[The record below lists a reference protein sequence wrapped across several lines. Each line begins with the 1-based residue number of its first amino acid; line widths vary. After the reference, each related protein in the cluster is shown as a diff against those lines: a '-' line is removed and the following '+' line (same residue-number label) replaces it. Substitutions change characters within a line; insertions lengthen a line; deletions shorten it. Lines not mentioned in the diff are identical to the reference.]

1 MKQDEMDDLVKKEF
15 SPDFNEQI
23 PEHFLHDINARLDK
37 LQKKKKRRMFLIW
50 FFSLA
55 LIAGAMTMGY
65 FIQGRQIEKK
75 SSVINEE
82 KDSYKEEEEV
92 SKTISSDK
100 NSFENKGKEN
110 PLNNDL
116 SIARTS
122 ELAQLKSPQ
131 RVISF
136 STFEAEKSSI
146 NSASEVSLM
155 QEKSLTDKEIISI
168 QSNLSLQNPDLTVKL
183 ESSSDLDTLRA
194 EDKELK
200 KTNDSV
206 VTLKDAEVN
215 LVSDKE
221 ENVDSK
227 RFSIGLFTGVSGV
240 FSTINFNEGYP
251 VLGIATDFKTYRET
265 RRQQERMTTSW
276 DLALRVQ
283 MTKGKITFQ
292 SGIEFFEWGEQ
303 LAYDYNSISGIN
315 RYSYLNLPLNVG
327 YQFEKEKF
335 GINPFAGISFGFGI
349 RRDGIYLN
357 PDLISTSIVQSERFM
372 ATLQAGAQLSY
383 ELEQFTVSLIPVY
396 RMSLGPVI
404 NSGIFRN
411 SYKTLGLQMGLSYR
425 F

>member
-1 MKQDEMDDLVKKEF
+1 MKQDEMDDLLKEEF
-15 SPDFNEQI
+15 SLDFNEQI
-23 PEHFLHDINARLDK
+23 PEHFLQDINARLDN
-37 LQKKKKRRMFLIW
+37 LEKKKKRRVFLIW

-55 LIAGAMTMGY
+55 LIAGGMTTGY
-65 FIQGRQIEKK
+65 IIQDRQIEKK
-75 SSVINEE
+75 SSEIAEE
-82 KDSYKEEEEV
+82 KDSYKKEEV

-110 PLNNDL
+110 PLNNDRL
-116 SIARTS
+116 ITKTS
-122 ELAQLKSPQ
+122 KLTQLKSLQ
-131 RVISF
+131 NVNSF
-136 STFEAEKSSI
+136 STSEIEQSTI
-146 NSASEVSLM
+146 NSELEISVI
-155 QEKSLTDKEIISI
+155 QEKTFTEKENITN
-168 QSNLSLQNPDLTVKL
+168 QSNMSFQNSDLTEKL
-183 ESSSDLDTLRA
+183 ELSSDLDTLRA
-194 EDKELK
+194 EDKEIK
-200 KTNDSV
+200 KTNDSL
-206 VTLKDAEVN
+206 VTLKDSKVN
-215 LVSDKE
+215 LVSDKN
-221 ENVDSK
+221 ENIKTK
-227 RFSIGLFTGVSGV
+227 RFSMGIFTGVSGI

-251 VLGIATDFKTYRET
+251 ILANVTDFKIYRDT

-283 MTKGKITFQ
+283 MTQGKITFQ

-404 NSGIFRN
+404 KSGIIRN
-411 SYKTLGLQMGLSYR
+411 SYKTAGLQMGLSYR